1 MINMAV
7 FSKNVCVLSYFYFF
21 TSQQTFLLKIRKPK
35 DILTVAYVGCKDLSV

>member
-7 FSKNVCVLSYFYFF
+7 YSKNVCVLSFYFF